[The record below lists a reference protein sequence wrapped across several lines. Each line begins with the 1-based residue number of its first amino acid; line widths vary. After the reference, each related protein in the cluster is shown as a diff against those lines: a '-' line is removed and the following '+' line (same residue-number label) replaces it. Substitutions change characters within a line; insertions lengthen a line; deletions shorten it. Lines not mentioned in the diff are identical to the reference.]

1 MESNK
6 YDIII
11 IGGGATGSGTA
22 LDAASRGFK
31 TLVLEKNDFAEGTSS
46 RSTKLVHG
54 GVRYLEAAVKGLN
67 MDQFNLV
74 KEGLKE
80 RSRLLKNAPHL
91 CSRLTLV
98 TPIYKWWELP
108 YMFIGLSLYDFVS
121 GRRGLG
127 RSSIVC
133 KDKMINNFP
142 SIKKSG
148 LVGGVKYYDGS
159 FNDSRLNVT
168 LLKTAQKFGANCR
181 NYSEVEEFL
190 YEDGKISGVKVRNKI
205 TDETYIVN
213 SKIIINATG
222 AFSDKVRTLDNK
234 EAKKMLDLSSGIHIV
249 LDKKYLPSDEGLMIP
264 KTEDGRVLF
273 ILPWMGK
280 CLVGTTD
287 EKTTLSEHPEVSQK
301 DIKYIL
307 KHLEIYFDLKI
318 EESEILSSWC
328 GIRPLVAAPKNASTK
343 SIVREHIVI
352 SSDSGLVSILGGKWT
367 TYRKMSEELV
377 DYVTSKFALE
387 NKECQTKKLKLIGS
401 ENFTKEIQ
409 LDGLDEDIKK
419 YLIKMYGDK
428 ASDVLSC
435 TKKIQRLHKDYAHT
449 NAELIY
455 TIKEEFVQKPMD
467 YIVRRTSLA
476 LIDKKA
482 AKEILDKVLEIMQ
495 KELNWDEKR
504 VNIEKEKSLE
514 LLNNSL

>member
-1 MESNK
+1 
-6 YDIII
+6 
-11 IGGGATGSGTA
+11 
-22 LDAASRGFK
+22 
-31 TLVLEKNDFAEGTSS
+31 
-46 RSTKLVHG
+46 
-54 GVRYLEAAVKGLN
+54 
-67 MDQFNLV
+67 
-74 KEGLKE
+74 
-80 RSRLLKNAPHL
+80 
-91 CSRLTLV
+91 
-98 TPIYKWWELP
+98 
-108 YMFIGLSLYDFVS
+108 
-121 GRRGLG
+121 
-127 RSSIVC
+127 
-133 KDKMINNFP
+133 
-142 SIKKSG
+142 
-148 LVGGVKYYDGS
+148 
-159 FNDSRLNVT
+159 
-168 LLKTAQKFGANCR
+168 
-181 NYSEVEEFL
+181 
-190 YEDGKISGVKVRNKI
+190 
-205 TDETYIVN
+205 
-213 SKIIINATG
+213 
-222 AFSDKVRTLDNK
+222 
-234 EAKKMLDLSSGIHIV
+234 MLDLSSGIHIV

-287 EKTTLSEHPEVSQK
+287 EKTTLSEHPEVSAE

-318 EESEILSSWC
+318 DESEILSSWC

-343 SIVREHIVI
+343 SIVREHIII

-401 ENFTKEIQ
+401 ENFTKEMQ
-409 LDGLDEDIKK
+409 VDCLDEDIKK

-428 ASDVLSC
+428 ANDVLSC
-435 TKKIQRLHKDYAHT
+435 TKKIERLHKDYAHT